1 MRKHA
6 GMKATAVLLSAAML
20 VACGGGQGSTAG
32 TTAAGSETTA
42 AGSETTAIPDSGS
55 STTAA
60 AEAAGFFNEEGY
72 PIVNEPFT
80 LTIGYTADAGQGDW
94 STMDWWQRLAE
105 ESGITI
111 EFVEYADGNA
121 VSLMYA
127 SRDYPDI
134 AIHAGSDK
142 QIADAAEAGDVYNL
156 EEYLD
161 YAPNWKEYL
170 DANPL
175 VKASITFPDGHIH
188 SLPAIQ
194 DRILYEMRDMWM
206 INGKWLDELGLEVP
220 TTIDEFYEVLKAI
233 KANAGKGSIPENVI
247 PYYVRGITN
256 NIGGALDLIN
266 TYGIR
271 VMAESSFATI
281 DDNGKVEFNYANPDI
296 KEPMEFIHKLV
307 DEGLISKDGFT
318 DDRPQAQAKS
328 SSTKEPIVACYSE
341 YAGGGNGEVA
351 LMPLDSGNGKTPV
364 FRAQTSTLMRNRYTV
379 FKTCEHPEIA
389 MRFANM
395 IAEEDWTVYNFFG
408 EFDTYVDKNDDGT
421 YFVKDRSD
429 LGQLFN
435 YSPQNWAPEL
445 MTRELSE
452 RIIYAEGHV
461 DYGRNEAANQ
471 YSEWMI
477 PKKNLYP
484 TFVYSDEKR
493 DRISELA
500 GDITPYIS
508 STLSSWALEGGIEE
522 GWDAYIAQLNSLG
535 LEEYLDLLQQEY
547 DRFLSNAQ

>member
-318 DDRPQAQAKS
+318 DDRPQAQAKR